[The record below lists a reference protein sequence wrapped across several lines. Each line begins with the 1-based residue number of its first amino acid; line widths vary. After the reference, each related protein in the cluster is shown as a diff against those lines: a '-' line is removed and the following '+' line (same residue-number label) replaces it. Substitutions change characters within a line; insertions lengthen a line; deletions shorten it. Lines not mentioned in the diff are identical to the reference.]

1 MIRKSE
7 NAAPHEEELSY
18 GLLKMSESAHEVTYD
33 GKPIE
38 LTGKEFALL
47 RELLKNKNI
56 VLSRDTL
63 LENVWGYDYIGE
75 TNIVDVYIR
84 YLRSKID
91 DVYGIRMIRTV
102 RGVGYGI
109 KE

>member
-1 MIRKSE
+1 M
-7 NAAPHEEELSY
+7 
-18 GLLKMSESAHEVTYD
+18 
-33 GKPIE
+33 
-38 LTGKEFALL
+38 
-47 RELLKNKNI
+47 
-56 VLSRDTL
+56 L